1 MRTSVTK
8 KADSA
13 APRRAK
19 PTPIPTGQREEAMVP
34 RTLDRPS
41 LEFGDDLLRGERRV
55 DGRVELGYT
64 FDVRSD
70 PVNNSATSSE
80 MALRP

>member
-1 MRTSVTK
+1 
-8 KADSA
+8 
-13 APRRAK
+13 
-19 PTPIPTGQREEAMVP
+19 MVP

-41 LEFGDDLLRGERRV
+41 LEFGDDRLRGERRV

-70 PVNNSATSSE
+70 LVKNFATSSE